1 MNNMKNISKP
11 ADDHFKKENR
21 ALVSLLFIGF
31 VGSTCVHAAVMIAPV
46 PTLWKPV
53 GNELDDT
60 MEVVVDTPQTSEEKI
75 AEAPKETKEPEP
87 VSNIEAN
94 QSVEA
99 APLAIALAS
108 ENTASLKEGKDSAA
122 PDNLKP
128 LLTSGVSDTK
138 IQSGGGSIIAKDGIG
153 SGFGNAK
160 IPTGFVLG
168 GKINGNPNG
177 SKNGVLGGII
187 NGNPNGKDNQINSSI
202 LPTIPAPSPSINKP
216 APKLE
221 CISCPKPQYRG
232 KEGTPRVTYDI
243 APDGRVTNVR
253 LRQSSGDAQTDR
265 ETIEAM
271 SKWQFNPKTIPEGG
285 RTNVK
290 VRVTFEEEGSKF
302 QRENEER
309 RRQETE
315 QLAAQQTE
323 QRRLAEESRQR
334 KVESSKPTAVTTP
347 VTPEPV
353 SPSPVANPTLP
364 VEPVTAP
371 TAIEPPTN
379 TSSPVSNPAVDP
391 LPPPPIVD
399 NAPPPPP
406 PEPPVEPVTIPT
418 KSP

>member
-1 MNNMKNISKP
+1 MKISKP
-11 ADDHFKKENR
+11 ADDHSKKENR
-21 ALVSLLFIGF
+21 ALASLLFIGF
-31 VGSTCVHAAVMIAPV
+31 VGSTCVHAAVMLAPV

-53 GNELDDT
+53 SNELDDT
-60 MEVVVDTPQTSEEKI
+60 MEVVVDTPPTSEQKI
-75 AEAPKETKEPEP
+75 AEVPQAIKETEP
-87 VSNIEAN
+87 VTNIESN

-99 APLAIALAS
+99 APVAIALAP
-108 ENTASLKEGKDSAA
+108 ENTASLKEGKDAAA
-122 PDNLKP
+122 PDSLKP
-128 LLTSGVSDTK
+128 LITSGVSDTK
-138 IQSGGGSIIAKDGIG
+138 IQSGGGPIIAKDGIG

-177 SKNGVLGGII
+177 SKNGVINGII
-187 NGNPNGKDNQINSSI
+187 NGNPNGKGTQTNAI
-202 LPTIPAPSPSINKP
+202 LPTIPIPVPSQSSNNPP
-216 APKLE
+216 PKLE
-221 CISCPKPQYRG
+221 CLSCPKPQYRG

-243 APDGRVTNVR
+243 APNGRVTNVR

-271 SKWQFNPKTIPEGG
+271 SKWQFNPQTIPEGG

-309 RRQETE
+309 RRQEAE
-315 QLAAQQTE
+315 QLTAQQSE
-323 QRRLAEESRQR
+323 QRRLAEQSRQR
-334 KVESSKPTAVTTP
+334 EVESAKPTAVTTP
-347 VTPEPV
+347 VTPELL
-353 SPSPVANPTLP
+353 SPSPVINPTLP
-364 VEPVTAP
+364 VEPVTSP
-371 TAIEPPTN
+371 TAVEPPTD
-379 TSSPVSNPAVDP
+379 TSSPAVDP

-406 PEPPVEPVTIPT
+406 PEPPIEPVTMPT